1 MKTSSSSA
9 TASRRWLVPTGL
21 LLLSAIPLIF
31 GGVRLH
37 QLATGA
43 EITPANA
50 RFFAAPAPVVVHIV
64 ASAVYAVLSAFQFV
78 TGDRRRW
85 LAWHRAAGW
94 VSLITGLLA
103 GLSGIWMTLFYPHT
117 DALLMGF
124 RLAAGTGMVL
134 SIGLGLTTIRRRD
147 VLGHRAWMM
156 RAYALGMGAGTQ
168 VLTGIVESLVVA
180 HPDALSKAVSMGA
193 AWVINLIVAEWLIRR
208 RSRRQA
214 RVAAA
219 QSAATR

>member
-1 MKTSSSSA
+1 MKTSSPSA

-37 QLATGA
+37 QLAMGA

-50 RFFAAPAPVVVHIV
+50 RFFAAPAPVVVHILS
-64 ASAVYAVLSAFQFV
+64 SAAFAVLGAFQFV

-85 LAWHRAAGW
+85 LAWHRAAGR
-94 VSLITGLLA
+94 VSLITGLLS

-124 RLAAGTGMVL
+124 RLAAGSGMVL

-147 VLGHRAWMM
+147 VLGHQAWMM

-168 VLTGIVESLVVA
+168 VLTGIVESLIVA

-193 AWVINLIVAEWLIRR
+193 AWLINLIVAEWIIRR
-208 RSRRQA
+208 RSSRQT
-214 RVAAA
+214 RVAAG
-219 QSAATR
+219 QSVATR